1 MASSICAGSG
11 KSLLTSFTGSAQR
24 LRGDFSPFCLW
35 PQVLNRAN
43 PQLQQDSSYA
53 SCITAYQRS
62 DVRIRRPSAQVSA
75 RLYAAAAS
83 EAPGVRSVPVQV
95 AKELVDA
102 GHHYVDVRTPE
113 EFEGAHPEGAV
124 NIPYMLKHGGGM
136 TKNQDFIKE
145 MKDQFDPDAELVIGC
160 LSGKRS
166 MLATTELLREEFTNV
181 TDVGGGFQA
190 WEKSGL
196 PVMKSAQVA

>member
-1 MASSICAGSG
+1 MASSICAVSG

-24 LRGDFSPFCLW
+24 LRGDLSPFCLW

-43 PQLQQDSSYA
+43 PQLQQDSRFA

-102 GHHYVDVRTPE
+102 GHHY
-113 EFEGAHPEGAV
+113 
-124 NIPYMLKHGGGM
+124 
-136 TKNQDFIKE
+136 
-145 MKDQFDPDAELVIGC
+145 GC